1 MTLKYG
7 VGGGGGGTSLCTSV
21 FRERERE
28 RERERSKLSEM
39 ALFLDQAE
47 LLHNP
52 LKQTK

>member
-7 VGGGGGGTSLCTSV
+7 GVGGGEARVVHECLQ
-21 FRERERE
+21 RERERE